1 MIFHLITDALKD
13 SEKNKKISIQV
24 RGGGMRMFCIEKQ
37 MTRKNIAPHTRVKR
51 VLVRVDGVVLGTT
64 C

>member
-1 MIFHLITDALKD
+1 MILLLLTDALKD
-13 SEKNKKISIQV
+13 SEKNKKIYHFKYEV
-24 RGGGMRMFCIEKQ
+24 VGKLCIAKQ

-51 VLVRVDGVVLGTT
+51 DLVRVDGAALGRT